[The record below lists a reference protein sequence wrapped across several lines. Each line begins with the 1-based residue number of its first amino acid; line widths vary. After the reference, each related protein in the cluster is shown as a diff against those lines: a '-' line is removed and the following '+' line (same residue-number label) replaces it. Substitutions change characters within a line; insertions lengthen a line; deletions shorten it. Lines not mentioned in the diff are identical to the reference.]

1 MVTLWYYLVLQRNAF
16 FGKLNETWK
25 AVKEAPFWMSAATV
39 LLALLCI
46 VTGLV
51 FPFVIKSWLQPAA
64 DVLSGGVGVALNFLG
79 F

>member
-1 MVTLWYYLVLQRNAF
+1 MKRTQLL
-16 FGKLNETWK
+16 
-25 AVKEAPFWMSAATV
+25 SAGIL

-51 FPFVIKSWLQPAA
+51 FPMLIHSWLQPAA
-64 DVLSGGVGVALNFLG
+64 DVLSSGVAVALNFVG